1 MKIVYFY
8 FIKIRKR
15 EIKRMKYIKFKI
27 EIYFMNRILCLRAV
41 EGIESTK
48 VVLLLSTYFC
58 YYHTEEFDIC
68 ISQAIN

>member
-1 MKIVYFY
+1 MKTVYFY

-15 EIKRMKYIKFKI
+15 EIKRMKYTKFKI
-27 EIYFMNRILCLRAV
+27 EIYFMNRILCLLAA

-58 YYHTEEFDIC
+58 YYHMEEFDIY

>member
-58 YYHTEEFDIC
+58 YYHMEEFDIC